1 MALSIAERDRR
12 RDLMNDRRRLQSR
25 IATKRR
31 LSDEYK
37 LQQIAAEDELA
48 AVETELRRLEIFRRP
63 DDE

>member
-1 MALSIAERDRR
+1 
-12 RDLMNDRRRLQSR
+12 MNDRRRLQSR